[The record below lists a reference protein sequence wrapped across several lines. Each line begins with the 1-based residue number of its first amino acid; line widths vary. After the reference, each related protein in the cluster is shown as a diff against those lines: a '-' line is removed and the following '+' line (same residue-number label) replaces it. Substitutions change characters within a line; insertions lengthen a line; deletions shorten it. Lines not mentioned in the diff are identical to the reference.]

1 MSAICK
7 HSFQYRFATLTAAR
21 HAERLDLV
29 FVYGRVTT
37 HDLWA
42 HA

>member
-7 HSFQYRFATLTAAR
+7 HSFQHRFATLAPAR

-29 FVYGRVTT
+29 FVYGRVAT
-37 HDLWA
+37 HDPWA